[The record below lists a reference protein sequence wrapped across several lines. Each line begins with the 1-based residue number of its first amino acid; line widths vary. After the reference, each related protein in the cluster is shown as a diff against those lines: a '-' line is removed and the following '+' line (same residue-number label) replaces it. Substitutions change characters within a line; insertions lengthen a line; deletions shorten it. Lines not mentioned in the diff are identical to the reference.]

1 MNIHFTEASKKTSNK
16 PSNYSL
22 LAAAVAVIISIFF
35 TYDLYSSSLQKSDE
49 LETLKVNEVTITETL
64 NALNTLSASANASKD
79 SQKYIW
85 VARDDLILE
94 SIFSL
99 SGTGVEI
106 WSVALDS
113 GELLTSGMTLAGINL
128 TVDTTNLDTLLK
140 FIDRATGVDAK
151 RRFLIKS
158 LNFAYESAATTT
170 PITATIQLW
179 AYTIK

>member
-79 SQKYIW
+79 SQKYI
-85 VARDDLILE
+85 
-94 SIFSL
+94 
-99 SGTGVEI
+99 
-106 WSVALDS
+106 
-113 GELLTSGMTLAGINL
+113 
-128 TVDTTNLDTLLK
+128 
-140 FIDRATGVDAK
+140 
-151 RRFLIKS
+151 
-158 LNFAYESAATTT
+158 
-170 PITATIQLW
+170 
-179 AYTIK
+179 